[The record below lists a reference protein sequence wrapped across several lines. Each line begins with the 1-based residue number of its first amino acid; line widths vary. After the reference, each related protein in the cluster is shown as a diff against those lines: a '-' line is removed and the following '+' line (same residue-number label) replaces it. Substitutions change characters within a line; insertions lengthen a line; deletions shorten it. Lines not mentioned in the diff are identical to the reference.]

1 MAMASM
7 RRGGVRAASMTTSRR
22 AFLATDAAPLKRTA
36 LHADHVAL
44 GGRMVPFCGW
54 DMPVQYKESIIDTHI
69 HTRTHAGLFVVSH
82 MGQLK
87 YYPPPPAIPKSSM
100 SVGGVGNL
108 VMFACFD

>member
-7 RRGGVRAASMTTSRR
+7 RRGGVRAAQNSMTTTRR

-54 DMPVQYKESIIDTHI
+54 DMPVQYKESIIDTHT
-69 HTRTHAGLFVVSH
+69 HTRTHAGLFDVSH

-87 YYPPPPAIPKSSM
+87 YAHL
-100 SVGGVGNL
+100 GNFNL
-108 VMFACFD
+108 DFFLFRSFRFACLYAL